1 MDSFCLL
8 TAALTWKQW
17 CSAQGPQCSHNE
29 MVKDLSLR
37 DTPGKALGLNFK
49 MDWGW
54 DPELSPRPHVPSQAE
69 LWILDLPVQPCSQS
83 DFLCSKSSKEGF
95 NQGKALLGPIY
106 RPHLSSAPFSLLQE
120 LWPQARYQMQVC
132 VPEAQWGQTDL
143 NIRVWCRERFIAG
156 PSKGNGW
163 LMLKKHQ
170 LLDGFQGEVF
180 IGKIWGE
187 GCKVCDFPLIGWW
200 WSNRAGFPG
209 IFCSAWN
216 YHPPPVWGPFFLQ
229 KNSKIFPEEE
239 PGHCL
244 KAELLFFDFSSL
256 VSAFPPFLD

>member
-187 GCKVCDFPLIGWW
+187 GCKVCDFPLTGWW
-200 WSNRAGFPG
+200 WGNWTVLQESGFQPEVTTLHLGGDLSSCRRTQRYCYVHSFRKNREIGRAS
-209 IFCSAWN
+209 CRER
-216 YHPPPVWGPFFLQ
+216 V
-229 KNSKIFPEEE
+229 
-239 PGHCL
+239 
-244 KAELLFFDFSSL
+244 
-256 VSAFPPFLD
+256 